1 MLIIS
6 SITVSVSLQFPL
18 LSKSA
23 FLERSIEE
31 NSDQE
36 ECIIKLNDIPGG
48 AKSFELVAR
57 FCYGVKIELSPANVV
72 YLRCASEHLEMT
84 EEVAEENL
92 IAQSE
97 MFLNQVVLRNWKDSL
112 AALET
117 CDDLLP
123 HAEDL
128 QIVNRC
134 IEPLASKATRVN
146 RCFCD

>member
-6 SITVSVSLQFPL
+6 SITVSVSLQFLL

-57 FCYGVKIELSPANVV
+57 FCYGVKIELSPANAI
-72 YLRCASEHLEMT
+72 YLRCASKHLETT

-92 IAQSE
+92 I
-97 MFLNQVVLRNWKDSL
+97 L
-112 AALET
+112 
-117 CDDLLP
+117 
-123 HAEDL
+123 
-128 QIVNRC
+128 
-134 IEPLASKATRVN
+134 
-146 RCFCD
+146 